1 MSPRATRDTRS
12 GERGRRV
19 VLSAVSRTR
28 RTSASDVFWSVE
40 RADRVRLV
48 AELVSVASPTVVF
61 TRSAADATRV
71 AGELSRHGV
80 PAAAIEQ
87 RDFHADRVRARV
99 VTDDSGFNSP
109 AGSAQLLVHFDP
121 AASARRYRRRFEQVA
136 NPSAIVVTLVVPER
150 VDETTQL
157 LTRLDGGGAITS
169 PDVGVIRSR
178 RRAASADGEGP
189 VVRARNFLQRSG
201 ASTAHRTSRLSR
213 YLIGRLRDIT
223 ASLRAHRRSQ

>member
-1 MSPRATRDTRS
+1 MSDVGDEFR
-12 GERGRRV
+12 ERGRRV
-19 VLSAVSRTR
+19 VLSAVSRSR

-61 TRSAADATRV
+61 TRSSADATRV

-87 RDFHADRVRARV
+87 RDFNADRVRARV
-99 VTDDSGFNSP
+99 VTDDSGFTSP

-121 AASARRYRRRFEQVA
+121 ATNARRYRRRFEQVA
-136 NPSAIVVTLVVPER
+136 NPAAIVVTLVVPER
-150 VDETTQL
+150 IDETTQL
-157 LTRLDGGGAITS
+157 LTRLDGGGAITT

-178 RRAASADGEGP
+178 RHSGTSEDGDSP
-189 VVRARNFLQRSG
+189 VERARSFLQQTG
-201 ASTAHRTSRLSR
+201 ASTKNRTARFVRFVVAHVRDLTMSWRSRR
-213 YLIGRLRDIT
+213 Q
-223 ASLRAHRRSQ
+223 SQ

>member
-1 MSPRATRDTRS
+1 M
-12 GERGRRV
+12 
-19 VLSAVSRTR
+19 VLSAVSRSR

-61 TRSAADATRV
+61 TRSSADATRI

-80 PAAAIEQ
+80 PAATIEH
-87 RDFHADRVRARV
+87 RDFNADRVRARV
-99 VTDDSGFNSP
+99 VTDEAEFTCP

-121 AASARRYRRRFEQVA
+121 ATNARRYRRRFEQVA
-136 NPSAIVVTLVVPER
+136 NPAALVVTLVVPER

-157 LTRLDGGGAITS
+157 MTRLDAGGAITS

-178 RRAASADGEGP
+178 GRTASAEGDRR
-189 VVRARNFLQRSG
+189 VERARNFLQRSG
-201 ASTAHRTSRLSR
+201 ASTARRTSRLGR
-213 YLIGRLRDIT
+213 YLIARVRDIT
-223 ASLRAHRRSQ
+223 ASLRARRRSR

>member
-1 MSPRATRDTRS
+1 M
-12 GERGRRV
+12 

-28 RTSASDVFWSVE
+28 RTTASDVFWSVE

-48 AELVSVASPTVVF
+48 AELVSLASPSVVF
-61 TRSAADATRV
+61 TRNAADATRV

-99 VTDDSGFNSP
+99 VTDDAGFSCP
-109 AGSAQLLVHFDP
+109 ANSAQLLVHFDP
-121 AASARRYRRRFEQVA
+121 ATNPRRYRRRFEQVA

-150 VDETTQL
+150 IDETTQL
-157 LTRLDGGGAITS
+157 LTRLDSGTEITS

-178 RRAASADGEGP
+178 RGAPADGDGAVTRSGRGASADGDGAVE
-189 VVRARNFLQRSG
+189 RARTFLQRGG
-201 ASTAHRTSRLSR
+201 ALTAHRTSRF
-213 YLIGRLRDIT
+213 GRFVIARVRTIT
-223 ASLRAHRRSQ
+223 AWLRSRRRSQ